1 MRFSLNIVAIAL
13 ALATAAAAAAPTY
26 TVFPTRFG
34 VLRTSETLS
43 THKPSETV
51 VSTKASGV

>member
-1 MRFSLNIVAIAL
+1 MQISLNIVAIAL
-13 ALATAAAAAAPTY
+13 ALATAAAAAPTY

>member
-13 ALATAAAAAAPTY
+13 ALATAAAAAPTY

-51 VSTKASGV
+51 VYTKASGV

>member
-13 ALATAAAAAAPTY
+13 ALATTAAAAPTY

>member
-13 ALATAAAAAAPTY
+13 ALATATAAAPTY

-43 THKPSETV
+43 THEPSETV
-51 VSTKASGV
+51 VSTTASDV

>member
-1 MRFSLNIVAIAL
+1 MQISLNIVAIAL
-13 ALATAAAAAAPTY
+13 ALATAAAAAPTY

-51 VSTKASGV
+51 VSTKVSGV